1 MEWETAHPVELE
13 IGTYVCPNSKRET
26 TLKASHPLAFVH
38 WPVVVEACPDCGQA
52 HEINLADVKHLPV
65 YGYE

>member
-1 MEWETAHPVELE
+1 MVPQIARALEFE
-13 IGTYVCPNSKRET
+13 IGTFICPTSKRET

-38 WPVVVEACPDCGQA
+38 WPVVVEACADCGQA